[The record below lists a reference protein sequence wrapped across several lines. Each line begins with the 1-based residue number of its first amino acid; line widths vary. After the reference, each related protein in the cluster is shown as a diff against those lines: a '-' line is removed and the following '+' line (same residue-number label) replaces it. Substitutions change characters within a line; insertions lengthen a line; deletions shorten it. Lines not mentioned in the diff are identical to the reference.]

1 MGGGLS
7 PSDYRRGLLC
17 TALGVLFLTPDALL
31 VRLIHADSWT
41 LLFWRGLLMSLSFSV
56 FLGLAGLSPK
66 NLNLKGLLAA
76 LFLALSTTC
85 FVLSL
90 HHTQAA
96 NTLIIVATSP
106 LLAAVMSAVFLR
118 EVVPPITW
126 MAILVAVGGVSLSLQ
141 DGLGRESLVGEL
153 YAAGSAVC
161 MASHFT
167 ALRWWRSENGPLA
180 VWAAGFLTA
189 LVALPLA
196 PTLSVAADEI
206 VWTALLGGLVLP
218 LAFGLMAVGPRYL
231 PAPEVGLLLLGET
244 VLGPLWVWLALK
256 EQPGRA
262 TLTGGLIVVMT
273 LCAHSLYRRRGAK
286 KAAATAPPP
295 PASS

>member
-1 MGGGLS
+1 MGGGLN
-7 PSDYRRGLLC
+7 PSDYRKGLLC

-41 LLFWRGLLMSLSFSV
+41 LLFWRGLLMSLSFSP
-56 FLGLAGLSPK
+56 FLYLTGLSPK
-66 NLNLKGLLAA
+66 NLNSKGLLAA
-76 LFLALSTTC
+76 LSLALSTNC

-106 LLAAVMSAVFLR
+106 LLAAILSAVFLK
-118 EVVPPITW
+118 EVVPPVTW
-126 MAILVAVGGVSLSLQ
+126 AAILVALGGVSLSLQ
-141 DGLGRESLVGEL
+141 DGLGRESMAGEL
-153 YAAGSAVC
+153 YAAGSAVF

-167 ALRWWRSENGPLA
+167 SLRWWKSKDGPLA
-180 VWAAGFLTA
+180 VWAAGFLIA
-189 LVALPLA
+189 LIAFPLA
-196 PTLSVAADEI
+196 PTLTVASEEI
-206 VWTALLGGLVLP
+206 IWTVLLGGVVLP

-244 VLGPLWVWLALK
+244 VLGPLWVWLALR

-262 TLTGGLIVVMT
+262 TLFGGVVVVVT
-273 LCAHSLYRRRGAK
+273 LCAHSLYRRRGV
-286 KAAATAPPP
+286 KASVATAPPP
-295 PASS
+295 PASF